1 MCQLDA
7 QMQLTPLLP
16 AAQPPSGPHIKR
28 RKTST
33 AAFFAESD
41 ESEEDS
47 EEEEEAVKDELEA
60 YLVLPQVKCATEQE
74 VLNWWRD
81 HADEFP
87 NLAVMA
93 RQYLGCPASSA
104 AVERLFSQVGIA
116 FSAKRKSAG
125 AATLQHLMFARCN
138 LPYMLKFSVTHI
150 TFPHTKKSIV
160 YRVPRAR

>member
-93 RQYLGCPASSA
+93 RCPVLGLSCVLGCSGTPLFPGWHRFFRKAQECRGSHPATPHVCS
-104 AVERLFSQVGIA
+104 
-116 FSAKRKSAG
+116 
-125 AATLQHLMFARCN
+125 LQLALHVKIQCN
-138 LPYMLKFSVTHI
+138 TYNFPAHEKIYSV
-150 TFPHTKKSIV
+150 
-160 YRVPRAR
+160 